1 MISISNQ
8 FAFVLPTRQSS
19 SVTRWDHDVV
29 VNHNLATV
37 SNRVLQSVEESKSKD
52 VGGFKSLHVEVV
64 YPEYGF

>member
-1 MISISNQ
+1 M
-8 FAFVLPTRQSS
+8 
-19 SVTRWDHDVV
+19 V